1 MVVDAPVD
9 KAGASRTFIMK
20 ASASHRCNEAD
31 AYVFDR
37 GARDLASRDKFSWK
51 AAWRAVRWADLEC
64 RREGIR
70 FSDREG
76 GASAARTGTFLR

>member
-9 KAGASRTFIMK
+9 KAGASRTFMMK

-51 AAWRAVRWADLEC
+51 AAWRAVR
-64 RREGIR
+64 
-70 FSDREG
+70 
-76 GASAARTGTFLR
+76 